1 LLYQNVTTK
10 HLGYEVVIKKAKY
23 MSEFDTA
30 LHRKIKNGLEFNVL
44 FPNVGNAQ
52 TNLGVG
58 DTHHSTKQMK
68 AWVQKYYTQ
77 CNKVAPLLK
86 RSSLKETTQAIYDFL
101 YSHIQYKQDN
111 TLQQLRTPANSWK
124 NRVVGIDCKSYSI
137 FASCILTSLN
147 VKHYIR
153 QIKQPSWKP
162 HLYTHVY
169 VVVPFNQQTG
179 SLDNGSYVIDATVSN
194 NREPIYIKKEDLF
207 MSTNLPHVGLNG
219 PKKTATKKPTKKK
232 PVATKKKKPV
242 AKKKTTGLGTVALG
256 LGGLL
261 GLIALTK

>member
-1 LLYQNVTTK
+1 
-10 HLGYEVVIKKAKY
+10 

-44 FPNVGNAQ
+44 FPVVCDPQ

-58 DTHHSTKQMK
+58 DTHHTTKQMK
-68 AWVQKYYTQ
+68 VLVHKYYKQ
-77 CNKVAPLLK
+77 CNKIAQILNRSNLK
-86 RSSLKETTQAIYDFL
+86 DTTQAIYDFL
-101 YSHIQYKQDN
+101 YSHIQYKQDA

-147 VKHYIR
+147 IKHYIR
-153 QIKQPSWKP
+153 QIKQPSFKP

-169 VVVPFNQQTG
+169 VVVPFNQKTG
-179 SLDNGSYVIDATVSN
+179 SLDDGSYVIDATVSN

-207 MSTNLPHVGLNG
+207 MSTQLPHVGLNG
-219 PKKTATKKPTKKK
+219 AKKTATKKPAKKK
-232 PVATKKKKPV
+232 PVATKKKKVV
-242 AKKKTTGLGTVALG
+242 AKKKKTGLGTVALG